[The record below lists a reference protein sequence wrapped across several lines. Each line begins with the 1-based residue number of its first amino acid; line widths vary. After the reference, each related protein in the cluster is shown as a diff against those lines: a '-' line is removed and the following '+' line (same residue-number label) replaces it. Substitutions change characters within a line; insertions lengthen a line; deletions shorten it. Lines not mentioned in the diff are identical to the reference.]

1 MVGKNPLIYFQK
13 LQAYN
18 VLDFKNFV
26 MRNLWEPK
34 FNVDS
39 KLLLIQNHLL
49 LILKIYIY
57 YSRISESLRL
67 KSLIRKIMQFK
78 NIEEKISIN
87 NKKHTMY
94 KRKWQQ
100 VENILWG
107 GGGGKGKAGC
117 VCIRSCFSVTRETGK
132 VGGRRFFYFFIFPL
146 FVIYCL

>member
-100 VENILWG
+100 VENILKTKYFLLFTWVSLWVEVG
-107 GGGGKGKAGC
+107 GG
-117 VCIRSCFSVTRETGK
+117 R
-132 VGGRRFFYFFIFPL
+132 GRPDAYA
-146 FVIYCL
+146 